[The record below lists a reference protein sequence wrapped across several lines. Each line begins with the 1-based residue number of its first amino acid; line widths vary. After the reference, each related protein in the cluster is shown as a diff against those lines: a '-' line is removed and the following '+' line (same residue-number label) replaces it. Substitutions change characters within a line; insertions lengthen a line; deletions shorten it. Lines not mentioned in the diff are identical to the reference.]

1 MTELHNYIQSHTA
14 TMPGDTAPA
23 GQKAVQ
29 LIFLDVVASETAD
42 ADTLRKLVRAHKG
55 EHLEVDVFDGQEHSY
70 IELGAWLGSQHHA
83 LALIGLG
90 THLGLWNLLSPRTML
105 PAGMLSP
112 EQEKELAGRGL
123 ISVQAVKQAVPE
135 EDTKPLVF

>member
-1 MTELHNYIQSHTA
+1 MTELHNYIQSHTD

-23 GQKAVQ
+23 EKKAVQ
-29 LIFLDVVASETAD
+29 LIFLDVVVSETAD

-70 IELGAWLGSQHHA
+70 IELGAWLGSQHYA
-83 LALIGLG
+83 LALMGLG

-105 PAGMLSP
+105 PGMLTP
-112 EQEKELAGRGL
+112 EQEQDMAGRGL
-123 ISVQAVKQAVPE
+123 LSVQAIKQALCE
-135 EDTKPLVF
+135 QDAKPIVF

>member
-29 LIFLDVVASETAD
+29 LIFLDVVASDTAD
-42 ADTLRKLVRAHKG
+42 ADTLRSLLRTHKG
-55 EHLEVDVFDGQEHSY
+55 EHLEVDIFDGQEHSY
-70 IELGAWLGSQHHA
+70 IELGAWLGSQHYA

-90 THLGLWNLLSPRTML
+90 THLGLWNLLSPRTVF
-105 PAGMLSP
+105 PAGILSA
-112 EQEKELAGRGL
+112 EQEQQLAGRGL
-123 ISVQAVKQAVPE
+123 VSVQAVKQAVPE